1 MYPFVTEMMLKI
13 RQMIM
18 TRINR
23 VLAVYQEQLYFSLQA
38 VLTKTL
44 VCKGQKPTSKPR

>member
-23 VLAVYQEQLYFSLQA
+23 GLAMYQEQLYFSLQA